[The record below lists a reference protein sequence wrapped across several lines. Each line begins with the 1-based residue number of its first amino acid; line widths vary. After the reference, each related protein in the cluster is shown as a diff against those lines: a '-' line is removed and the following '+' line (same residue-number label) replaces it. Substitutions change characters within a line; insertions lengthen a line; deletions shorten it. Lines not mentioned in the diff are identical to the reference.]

1 MQQPFTP
8 ADDQNCGAGTCG
20 SAIGFASLATL
31 PSLEDKAADM
41 ANVACGLAAKACD
54 ADAANDHGLSK
65 QLSDLSKRFIA
76 RSNSYLD
83 DADAERVAD
92 EKNAAADSSVGQC
105 KYAPEAEAGCESP
118 RGSDVVYFHRVD
130 VIADPV
136 PGEVDLFSALRHRLD
151 LAQRIT
157 DVRFFLTEGLTTTVC
172 LLTLNDDLSVVGVGS
187 LVKSEEYN
195 CTDSMFYAFGDAVS
209 KLLDAEG
216 YANKRTILSNAR

>member
-8 ADDQNCGAGTCG
+8 ADDLNREVGCG
-20 SAIGFASLATL
+20 STFGFASLDAF
-31 PSLEDKAADM
+31 PSLEDKAANM
-41 ANVACGLAAKACD
+41 ANVACGLADKACD

-92 EKNAAADSSVGQC
+92 EKNAAADSTVCQC
-105 KYAPEAEAGCESP
+105 KCAPNAAVGCESP
-118 RGSDVVYFHRVD
+118 RGTDVIYFHRTD
-130 VIADPV
+130 VIAEPE
-136 PGEVDLFSALRHRLD
+136 PGDIDLFSALRHRLD
-151 LAQRIT
+151 LAHRIT
-157 DVRFFLTEGLTTTVC
+157 DVRFFVTDGLTTTVC
-172 LLTLNDDLSVVGVGS
+172 LLTLDDDLSVVGVGS

-195 CTDSMFYAFGDAVS
+195 RTDGMFYAFGDAVS

-216 YANKRTILSNAR
+216 YANKRTILSNTR

>member
-8 ADDQNCGAGTCG
+8 ADDLNREVGCG
-20 SAIGFASLATL
+20 STFGFASLDAF
-31 PSLEDKAADM
+31 PSLEDKAANM
-41 ANVACGLAAKACD
+41 ANVACGLADKACD

-172 LLTLNDDLSVVGVGS
+172 LLTLNDDLSVVGIGS

-195 CTDSMFYAFGDAVS
+195 RTDGMFYAFGDAVS

-216 YANKRTILSNAR
+216 YANKRTILSNTR

>member
-1 MQQPFTP
+1 MEQPFTP
-8 ADDQNCGAGTCG
+8 VDEQCAGGSCG
-20 SAIGFASLATL
+20 SAFGFAALATQTT
-31 PSLEDKAADM
+31 LEDLAVNM

-54 ADAANDHGLSK
+54 ADAVNDHGLSK

-172 LLTLNDDLSVVGVGS
+172 LLTLDGDLSVVGVS
-187 LVKSEEYN
+187 CLVDAEKYD
-195 CTDSMFYAFGDAVS
+195 CHDGMLYAFGDAVS

>member
-8 ADDQNCGAGTCG
+8 ADDQNCGAGCG
-20 SAIGFASLATL
+20 STFGFASLSTF

-195 CTDSMFYAFGDAVS
+195 CTDGMFYAFGDAVS

>member
-8 ADDQNCGAGTCG
+8 ADDQNCGAGCG
-20 SAIGFASLATL
+20 STFGFASLATF

-92 EKNAAADSSVGQC
+92 EKNAAADSSVGLC
-105 KYAPEAEAGCESP
+105 EYAPEAAVGCESP
-118 RGSDVVYFHRVD
+118 RGSDVIYFHRPD
-130 VIADPV
+130 VIAEPV
-136 PGEVDLFSALRHRLD
+136 PGDVDLFSALRHRLD
-151 LAQRIT
+151 LAHRIT
-157 DVRFFLTEGLTTTVC
+157 DVRFFVTDGLTTTVC

-195 CTDSMFYAFGDAVS
+195 RIDGMFYAFGDAVS

>member
-8 ADDQNCGAGTCG
+8 ADDQNCGAVCG
-20 SAIGFASLATL
+20 STFGFASLATL

-195 CTDSMFYAFGDAVS
+195 CTDGMFYAFQDAVS

-216 YANKRTILSNAR
+216 YANKRIILSNAL